1 MSLQARTRALAQALE
16 RSRAQR
22 ASAGDAPRQTGTPQR
37 TAPISSEVRDR
48 MAAALARKQ
57 MPVTQ
62 EADAGACNRRAKRKP
77 TSLPAMITFPNMRV
91 TVNCVIADMS
101 GTGAKL
107 AISPATVAQFG
118 DLEHLPDR
126 MTLVMLADKM
136 QVECEVRWR
145 GAGKLGVRFL
155 GPPRPMPVTGRR

>member
-22 ASAGDAPRQTGTPQR
+22 TLVASPAQDNTPER
-37 TAPISSEVRDR
+37 TASVQVDVRER
-48 MAAALARKQ
+48 MAAALARKHVPAQ
-57 MPVTQ
+57 Q
-62 EADAGACNRRAKRKP
+62 DAEAEVCNRRAKRKP

-91 TVNCVIADMS
+91 TVNCTIIDMS

-107 AISPATVAQFG
+107 SITAATVAQFG
-118 DLEHLPDR
+118 DLEHLPGK
-126 MTLVMLADKM
+126 MTLVMLTDKM

-145 GAGKLGVRFL
+145 SAGKLGVRFL
-155 GPPRPMPVTGRR
+155 GPPRPMPAYGRR